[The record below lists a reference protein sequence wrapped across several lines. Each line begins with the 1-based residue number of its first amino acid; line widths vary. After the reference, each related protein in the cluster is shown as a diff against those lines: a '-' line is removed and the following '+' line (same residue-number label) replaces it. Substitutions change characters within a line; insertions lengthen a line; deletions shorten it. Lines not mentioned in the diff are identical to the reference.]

1 MMTGTGFVQAQKLSK
16 GEQTRQNILT
26 AAEKSF
32 AELGYDAAKLESVAD
47 AVGIKRAAIFYYFR
61 NKQELFEDLTR
72 DIHVSLIEQ
81 TRLRLAD
88 ATDPWEQ
95 LMLLVEAWL
104 DFMVARPTAA
114 RLILRACADAAHS
127 DNYPANYSSNALS
140 LLRGI
145 IRDGIAS
152 GRFADVHSMY
162 LVNLLS
168 GSILHYVCN
177 PDQLG
182 DDHPYRPDDPAE
194 LAAFKGILRK
204 TARTVLNVS

>member
-1 MMTGTGFVQAQKLSK
+1 MHATKLSK
-16 GEQTRQNILT
+16 GEQTRQNILA
-26 AAEKSF
+26 AAERCF
-32 AELGYDAAKLESVAD
+32 AEQGYDAAKLETIAD
-47 AVGIKRAAIFYYFR
+47 SVGIKRAAIFYYFR

-72 DIHVSLIEQ
+72 DIHVGLIRQ
-81 TRLRLAD
+81 THERLAD
-88 ATDPWEQ
+88 ATDPWEK

-104 DFMVARPTAA
+104 DFMVTRPTAA
-114 RLILRACADAAHS
+114 RLVLRACADAAYS
-127 DNYPANYSSNALS
+127 ENYPAAYSSDALA

-145 IRDGIAS
+145 IREGIAT

-182 DDHPYRPDDPAE
+182 DDHLYRPDDPVE

-204 TARTVLNVS
+204 TARTILNVS